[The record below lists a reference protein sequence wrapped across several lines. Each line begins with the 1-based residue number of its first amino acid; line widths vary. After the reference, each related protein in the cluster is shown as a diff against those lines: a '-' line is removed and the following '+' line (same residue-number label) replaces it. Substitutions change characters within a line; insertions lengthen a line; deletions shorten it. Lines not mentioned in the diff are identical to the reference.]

1 MVQHPCDT
9 WRPLC
14 GHLLG
19 WKPSEYL
26 TAATRAAA
34 FIHSKLY
41 DADTCRLMRSFRESP
56 SAASGFIDDYAFLI
70 AGLLELFQAGG
81 DVAHLHWAIQLQN
94 TQVKRGPV
102 GIGIG
107 LYKTRVFRAFEGF

>member
-1 MVQHPCDT
+1 MVQYPCDT
-9 WRPLC
+9 LRPLC

-34 FIHSKLY
+34 FIRSKLY
-41 DADTCRLMRSFRESP
+41 NADNCRLTRSFRESP

-102 GIGIG
+102 GVCIG
-107 LYKTRVFRAFEGF
+107 LY